1 MTAKVQKVNKKN
13 NVCSEQEY
21 SGNKWKFRGCEDYE
35 NGDVVSM
42 LIDSNGTE
50 KVTDD
55 IILQVRYSG
64 AEW

>member
-1 MTAKVQKVNKKN
+1 MSTIEEMRSYMLNAGIYTKADIDKI
-13 NVCSEQEY
+13 CDLEQQY
-21 SGNKWKFRGCEDYE
+21 R
-35 NGDVVSM
+35 
-42 LIDSNGTE
+42 